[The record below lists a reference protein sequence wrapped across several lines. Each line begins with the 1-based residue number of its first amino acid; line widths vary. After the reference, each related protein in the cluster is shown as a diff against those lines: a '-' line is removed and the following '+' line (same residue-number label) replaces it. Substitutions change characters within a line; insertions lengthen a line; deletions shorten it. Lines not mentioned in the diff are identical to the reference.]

1 MKACMS
7 CGSLAQKAPGYE
19 YCDPCVQKSGMQ
31 YVAPSATMYVP
42 HTEYQTP
49 QYTYAVPYQQQQ
61 MYAYYHQAPPL
72 QYQPQ
77 YQQPQQQQGI
87 STGVAVLGG
96 FMLGSVMEDILD
108 PNE

>member
-1 MKACMS
+1 
-7 CGSLAQKAPGYE
+7 
-19 YCDPCVQKSGMQ
+19 
-31 YVAPSATMYVP
+31 MYVP

-61 MYAYYHQAPPL
+61 MYPYYHQAPP
-72 QYQPQ
+72 PQ
-77 YQQPQQQQGI
+77 YQPQQQQGI

-108 PNE
+108 PTE

>member
-1 MKACMS
+1 MPYM
-7 CGSLAQKAPGYE
+7 
-19 YCDPCVQKSGMQ
+19 
-31 YVAPSATMYVP
+31 APSATMYVP
-42 HTEYQTP
+42 HTQYQTP

-61 MYAYYHQAPPL
+61 MYPYYHQAPP
-72 QYQPQ
+72 PQ